1 MLLLIL
7 ITNALS
13 IVLGLYPII
22 HQIAYKFSFKPPQI
36 TASDHTIPFWTGG
49 QNVEVHPDF
58 IRLSGP
64 ECSETGRIWCNRLFE
79 GESWTFESRFRISGI
94 IGGYGMAF
102 WFTKAE
108 LTRGSAFGASSIF
121 EGLSVV
127 LDTYSK
133 TWKDKTEMI
142 GVVVNN
148 GTHIPSNG
156 GFELGHF
163 ASAAM
168 LKFRNSLKPCT
179 LRVTYLDRTLIVEFK
194 SDKSSVFTPCA
205 RIESVD
211 LPRKGY
217 FGISVGSK
225 RHSKDSYD
233 LYSFVVH
240 KLIKSERKSIIDDGD
255 DDDDD
260 QRRQKVSYHRR
271 SMQLNNELEARA
283 EDANKNLDNLLSGD
297 IQYLL
302 DRLKDIQWQNSEEK
316 ATEIK
321 ATWQKIMALALEHS
335 ELDKEGIAQMQS
347 FFELMLENVSP
358 ADLPTNLDFLFS
370 QLDSAIHGKS
380 EDRLERVQHD
390 TERMFLFLQKLNKMI
405 DRLDMLGFEREMYR
419 QQGAMMVKHKELLE
433 KEQEMIKKIHQ
444 NQQILWEGLKEI
456 QTEYEDLSYLR
467 TFFYWI
473 LLFVIVF
480 IIYEVL
486 SSCNYFQDSSRQ
498 IEKKYC

>member
-1 MLLLIL
+1 MLLLFL
-7 ITNALS
+7 ITNAIS
-13 IVLGLYPII
+13 IVPGPLACSIMR
-22 HQIAYKFSFKPPQI
+22 QIAYKFSFKPPEI
-36 TASDHTIPFWTGG
+36 TASDHTIPFWTDD

-58 IRLSGP
+58 IRLAGP
-64 ECSETGRIWCNRLFE
+64 EFRATGRIWSNRLFE
-79 GESWTFESRFRISGI
+79 GENWMFESRFRISGI
-94 IGGYGMAF
+94 ISGYGMAF
-102 WFTKAE
+102 WFTKAQ

-133 TWKDKTEMI
+133 TWTDKTEMI
-142 GVVVNN
+142 GIVVNN

-156 GFELGHF
+156 VFELGHF

-168 LKFRNSLKPCT
+168 VKFSNSFKPCT

-194 SDKSSVFTPCA
+194 SDRSSVFTPCA
-205 RIESVD
+205 RIEGVD

-217 FGISVGSK
+217 FGISVGLK
-225 RHSKDSYD
+225 RHSKESYA

-240 KLIKSERKSIIDDGD
+240 KLIKSERKAII

-260 QRRQKVSYHRR
+260 QRQQNAAYHLR
-271 SMQLNNELEARA
+271 SLQLNNELEARA
-283 EDANKNLDNLLSGD
+283 EDVDKNLDNLLFAN

-302 DRLKDIQWQNSEEK
+302 DRLNDIQWQNSEEK
-316 ATEIK
+316 AIGIQAMWE
-321 ATWQKIMALALEHS
+321 KIMALALEHS
-335 ELDKEGIAQMQS
+335 ELDKEGIAKMQS
-347 FFELMLENVSP
+347 FFERILENVSP

-370 QLDSAIHGKS
+370 QLGNALHGES
-380 EDRLERVQHD
+380 EDKLVRAQHD
-390 TERMFLFLQKLNKMI
+390 TDRMFLFLQKLNKII

-419 QQGAMMVKHKELLE
+419 QQGARMAKHKELLE
-433 KEQEMIKKIHQ
+433 KEQEMIKKIQQ
-444 NQQILWEGLKEI
+444 NQWILLEGLKEI
-456 QTEYEDLSYLR
+456 QAEYEDLSYLR
-467 TFFYWI
+467 TFFYWT

-486 SSCNYFQDSSRQ
+486 SSCNYFQDRSRQ